1 MIFNAQLEQTVVTV
15 HWLYDRDDHGIY
27 NTYVDKVIY
36 KGVDVM
42 PVLPDESLELLDA
55 EGHKR
60 WEEEQF
66 HD

>member
-27 NTYVDKVIY
+27 NTFVDKVIY
-36 KGVDVM
+36 KGVDVL
-42 PVLPDESLELLDA
+42 PVLPDESVEFLDM
-55 EGHKR
+55 EGQKR
-60 WEEEQF
+60 WEEQF